1 MKNRSGYVIRFAFC
15 VLLLFLVASGCRP
28 TPPVTETPPV
38 TGEIPLSVTTETP
51 PPATTEAPPTA
62 TSETPPPITV
72 EIPSVEPAV
81 KVAFAPY
88 NLQPVNSVPALDQ
101 PAIAPDLSNVH
112 IAMPLSAD
120 QLARLARDG
129 FAASSGM
136 QEKEFFTVYE
146 KARYANVPIFV
157 TSDSLL
163 HVYHLMFDK
172 TLRTA
177 EVEYFYPLL
186 KSLNRALIVEADAQY
201 QQLRGTPWED
211 AALRT
216 VAFIA
221 VSGRVADAEF
231 SVPAYAAELVDAE
244 IANIEAAD
252 GIQSSPI
259 FPGLEFGEDYT
270 QYIPRGHYTR
280 SDALKVYF
288 KSMMWYGR
296 MTFRLKT
303 DDPEVGK
310 AETRSALLLVR
321 ALRNTQVDG
330 RPALDVWADLYD
342 PTAFLV
348 GRSDDLTALDYIPV
362 IDAVY
367 GENPA
372 TAALA
377 DDAKLDTFIAATD
390 ALPAPRILGM
400 VIQDT
405 DDETE
410 QTKGLRFMGQRFVPD
425 AYIFRQLI
433 YRNVGTATGERRG
446 LPKGLDVFAAMGSDR
461 AYELLDTMGDT
472 KYLSYTLQMDKMRA
486 WTGGLTINDWTE
498 TVYNTWLYTFYPLL
512 EVPGAGYP
520 TFMQS
525 VAWRDKQLHTALG
538 SWAELK
544 HDTILYAKQTYAEM
558 GAGWMPTPPD
568 PLPARGY
575 VEPVPEFYA
584 RMAALAAMTREGLAS
599 RSLLGEADAD
609 SLTRIEEL
617 SLALKQ
623 MAEKQ
628 LQGIPLTEEDYAR
641 IRYYGGELEHL
652 VMASADTG
660 GESGDV
666 VFMEEDPQ
674 AAIIADVATD
684 PDPDGDGAPNPAVLE
699 VGVGRVGE
707 IHVVVPLV
715 EADGSLRL
723 QVAKGAIFSY
733 YEFQWPADDR
743 LTDEKWQAMLDNGEA
758 PAQPAWIGSFYT
770 TEGEYSDLQDALY
783 NFQRAWVNAVFYLDT
798 DYVASEYRQLASGEA
813 LDFIAAEINDLQA
826 QKHFEGRQWV
836 NSDYRSF
843 DLQSGNLAVV
853 TARETWQDTL
863 YAYSGS
869 AHPAQTGDEN
879 DMQEIGARGPYDLDV
894 TYTLERTGTGW
905 VVTRIVVAG
914 ERPAW

>member
-1 MKNRSGYVIRFAFC
+1 MKNHFVRMGQFALV
-15 VLLLFLVASGCRP
+15 VLLLVGAGSCQQTP
-28 TPPVTETPPV
+28 TPP
-38 TGEIPLSVTTETP
+38 
-51 PPATTEAPPTA
+51 PPTA
-62 TSETPPPITV
+62 TAETPPTATAETPPTATAETPPIQ
-72 EIPSVEPAV
+72 PAAKAV
-81 KVAFAPY
+81 FAAY
-88 NLQPVNSVPALDQ
+88 NPQAVGVVPALSQ

-129 FAASSGM
+129 VVASPGL

-146 KARYANVPIFV
+146 KARYANVPVFV

-177 EVEYFYPLL
+177 ETTFFYPLL
-186 KSLNRALIVEADAQY
+186 QSLNRALIVEADAQY
-201 QQLRGTPWED
+201 QALRGGPWED

-221 VSGRVADAEF
+221 VGGRLADAEF
-231 SVPAYAAELVDAE
+231 SVPDYAAGLVNAEL
-244 IANIEAAD
+244 ANIEGAA
-252 GIQSSPI
+252 GILESPL
-259 FPGLEFGEDYT
+259 FPYLDFGEDYT

-280 SDALKVYF
+280 SEALRAYF
-288 KSMMWYGR
+288 KGMMWYGR

-303 DDPEVGK
+303 KDADIGR

-330 RPALDVWADLYD
+330 RPALDVWGDLYD

-348 GRSDDLTALDYIPV
+348 GRSDDLTAHEYIPV
-362 IDAVY
+362 IDAIY

-372 TAALA
+372 TATLA

-390 ALPAPRILGM
+390 AMPPPRILGI
-400 VIQDT
+400 VISDT
-405 DDETE
+405 DDETA

-433 YRNVGTATGERRG
+433 YRNVSTREERRG
-446 LPKGLDVFAAMGSDR
+446 LPKGLDVFAAMGSER

-472 KYLSYTLQMDKMRA
+472 KYLSYTSQMDKMRA
-486 WTGGLTINDWTE
+486 WTGELSVNDWTE

-512 EVPGAGYP
+512 EVPGEGYP
-520 TFMQS
+520 SFMQS
-525 VAWRDKQLHTALG
+525 AAWRDKQLHAALG

-584 RMAALAAMTREGLAS
+584 RLAALAAMTREGLAS
-599 RSLLGEADAD
+599 RSLLGAADAD
-609 SLTRIEEL
+609 SLMRIEEL

-628 LQGIPLTEEDYAR
+628 LQGIPLTEEEHER
-641 IRYYGGELEHL
+641 IRFYGGELEHL

-660 GESGDV
+660 EESGDIT
-666 VFMEEDPQ
+666 FMEEDPQ

-684 PDPDGDGAPNPAVLE
+684 PDSNLIPGAAVLE

-723 QVAKGAIFSY
+723 QVAKGGIFSY
-733 YEFQWPADDR
+733 YEFPWPAADR
-743 LTDEKWQAMLDNGEA
+743 LTDEKWQKMLDNGEA
-758 PAQPAWIGSFYT
+758 PERPVWIESFYT
-770 TEGEYSDLQDALY
+770 NEGEYSDLQNALY
-783 NFQRAWVNAVFYLDT
+783 RFQREWVNAVFYLDAK
-798 DYVASEYRQLASGEA
+798 YVASDYNHMASGEA
-813 LDFIAAEINDLQA
+813 LDFIIDEIAGLQA

-836 NSDYRSF
+836 NTDYRSF
-843 DLQSGNLAVV
+843 DRQSDNLAVV
-853 TARETWQDTL
+853 TVRETWQDTL

-869 AHPAQTGDEN
+869 AHPAETGDEN
-879 DMQEIGARGPYDLDV
+879 DMQEIGSRGPYDLDV
-894 TYTLERTGTGW
+894 TYTLERTGAEWT
-905 VVTRIVVAG
+905 VTRIVVAG

>member
-1 MKNRSGYVIRFAFC
+1 MKIHSGSMMRLTLITLA
-15 VLLLFLVASGCRP
+15 LALILGCQLSSP
-28 TPPVTETPPV
+28 TTQPSP
-38 TGEIPLSVTTETP
+38 TTETRP
-51 PPATTEAPPTA
+51 TATLVTPPTA
-62 TSETPPPITV
+62 TAEITPEAPTPTPPNI
-72 EIPSVEPAV
+72 PAV
-81 KVAFAPY
+81 QPRAKSVFAPY
-88 NLQPVNSVPALDQ
+88 NPQPVAVTPALVW
-101 PAIAPDLSNVH
+101 PAVAPDLSNVH
-112 IAMPLSAD
+112 IAMPLSTD

-129 FAASSGM
+129 VVASPGL
-136 QEKEFFTVYE
+136 QEQEFFTVYE

-177 EVEYFYPLL
+177 ESEYFYPLL
-186 KSLNRALIVEADAQY
+186 KALNSALIVEADAQY

-221 VSGRVADAEF
+221 VSGRLAD
-231 SVPAYAAELVDAE
+231 PAFPIPDYAAELAEAE
-244 IANIEAAD
+244 IGNVEAAA
-252 GIQSSPI
+252 GLLPSPI
-259 FPGLEFGEDYT
+259 FPGLAYGEDYT

-280 SDALKVYF
+280 SDALKAYF

-303 DDPEVGK
+303 DDAAIGR

-321 ALRNTQVDG
+321 ALRNTQVNG
-330 RPALDVWADLYD
+330 RPALDAWADLYD

-372 TAALA
+372 LATLA

-390 ALPAPRILGM
+390 ALPAPRILGL
-400 VIQDT
+400 VIAAS
-405 DDETE
+405 DEETR

-433 YRNVGTATGERRG
+433 YRNVGTATERRG
-446 LPKGLDVFAAMGSDR
+446 LPKGLDLFAAMGSER
-461 AYELLDTMGDT
+461 AYELLDSMGDT

-486 WTGGLTINDWTE
+486 WIGSLTEQDWTE
-498 TVYNTWLYTFYPLL
+498 TVYNGWLYTFYPLL
-512 EVPGAGYP
+512 EAPGAGYP

-525 VAWRDKQLHTALG
+525 IAWRDKQLHTVLG

-584 RMAALAAMTREGLAS
+584 RVAALAAMTREGLAS
-599 RSLLGEADAD
+599 RSLLGKTDAD
-609 SLTRIEEL
+609 NLASIEEL
-617 SLALKQ
+617 ALALKQ

-628 LQGIPLTEEDYAR
+628 LQGIPLTEDEHER

-652 VMASADTG
+652 VMASADTPAGEPG
-660 GESGDV
+660 GTPS
-666 VFMEEDPQ
+666 MEENPQ
-674 AAIIADVATD
+674 AAVIADVATD
-684 PDPDGDGAPNPAVLE
+684 PDPDGDGIPNPTVLE
-699 VGVGRVGE
+699 EGVGRIGE

-715 EADGSLRL
+715 EEDGSLRL
-723 QVAKGAIFSY
+723 QVAKGGIFSY

-743 LTDEKWQAMLDNGEA
+743 LTDEKWRRMLDDGTA
-758 PAQPAWIGSFYT
+758 PPQPDWIDSFFT
-770 TEGEYSDLQDALY
+770 PEGEYSDLQSALY
-783 NFQRAWVNAVFYLDT
+783 AFQRAWVNAVFYLDT
-798 DYVASEYRQLASGEA
+798 QYVASEYNRWAGGEA
-813 LDFIAAEINDLQA
+813 LDFITAEINALKA
-826 QKHFEGRQWV
+826 QKHFEGRQWMGT
-836 NSDYRSF
+836 DYRSF
-843 DLQSGNLAVV
+843 DLQSATLAVV
-853 TARETWQDTL
+853 TVREAWQDTL
-863 YAYSGS
+863 YAYSGT
-869 AHPAQTGDEN
+869 AHPAETGNEN
-879 DMQEIGARGPYDLDV
+879 DMQEIGTRGPYSLDV
-894 TYTLERTGTGW
+894 TYTLERTGDGEDW
-905 VVTRIVVAG
+905 MVTRIVVANA
-914 ERPAW
+914 RPAW